1 MTTQAICCLHSATEI
16 EGEHVCRECGMV
28 LGYSEVESVNS
39 WESHD
44 VHTFNSNG
52 MAWLAL
58 RLANKLNLPQY
69 AIQTILQTSV
79 KLNKAG
85 ITKKKAIFFATI
97 YSCRIHKIPRL
108 LTDIFYELEKSTG
121 KTTIQTETTLLKMIN
136 RIAKKLPHH
145 EFSISPPDKEY
156 YLQAYLAKIQKI
168 IITQTDQK
176 YFDLIRTRAIRII
189 SSTKSDPSTAARTAI
204 LSCTSTIL
212 QAKIKE
218 VI

>member
-1 MTTQAICCLHSATEI
+1 MTSLAIYCLHSPMEI
-16 EGEHVCRECGMV
+16 EGEHVCRDCGTV

-39 WESHD
+39 WQSHD
-44 VHTFNSNG
+44 VRIFNTNG
-52 MAWLAL
+52 MAWLVFQ
-58 RLANKLNLPQY
+58 LANKLNLPQY
-69 AIQTILQTSV
+69 AAQTILKTSV

-121 KTTIQTETTLLKMIN
+121 RTTNTTELTLLKLIN
-136 RIAKKLPHH
+136 RIAKKLPNH
-145 EFSISPPDKEY
+145 EISISPPDKEY

-168 IITQTDQK
+168 IIKETDHK
-176 YFDLIRTRAIRII
+176 HFELIRTRAIKNLSLAR
-189 SSTKSDPSTAARTAI
+189 SDPSTAARKAI
-204 LSCTSTIL
+204 LSCMSTIL
-212 QAKIKE
+212 QTKIKG